1 MMRRSGLV
9 ALIMLVSAVA
19 RGAETAKD
27 HPLLPLVKYA
37 SERYRNIQEQVKD
50 YTCTLVKREQVDGQ
64 LSDTQFLFLKLRHA
78 RSPQGQA
85 PVPFSVYLRFLT
97 PAQLEGREVI
107 YVDGR
112 YNGKII
118 ARRGGLR
125 MAYMT
130 FGLDPKGELAMQ
142 DNRYPITEIGFKN
155 LIKRLVEVA
164 NEDMQYGECEV
175 KYYPGAKINGRVCT
189 MAQVTHPVR
198 RPYFRY
204 HLARLFI
211 DDELQLPVRY
221 AAYDWPESAGGQPRL
236 MEEYTYLD
244 IKLNV
249 GLTDR
254 DFDYHNESYNF
265 RKDFEP

>member
-9 ALIMLVSAVA
+9 VLLILAAALA
-19 RGAETAKD
+19 RGAETAKE

-37 SERYRNIQEQVKD
+37 SERYRQIDEQVKD
-50 YTCTLVKREQVDGQ
+50 YTCTLVKRELVEGR
-64 LSDTQFLFLKLRHA
+64 LSDTEFLFLKLRHG
-78 RSPQGQA
+78 RTPQGEPA
-85 PVPFSVYLRFLT
+85 VPFSVYLRFLA
-97 PAQLEGREVI
+97 PAQLEGREVL
-107 YVDGR
+107 YVEGR
-112 YNGKII
+112 YHGKLI

-130 FGLDPKGELAMQ
+130 FGLDPKGGLAMQ

-155 LIKRLVEVA
+155 LMNRLIEVA

-175 KYYPGAKINGRVCT
+175 KYFTGAKINGRSCT
-189 MAQVTHPVR
+189 MAQVTHPVP
-198 RPYFRY
+198 RPHFRY
-204 HLARLFI
+204 HMARIFI
-211 DDELQLPVRY
+211 DDALQLPIRY
-221 AAYDWPESAGGQPRL
+221 AAYDWPETPAGQPRL

-244 IKLNV
+244 LKLNV

-254 DFDYHNESYNF
+254 DFDYRNESYNF

>member
-221 AAYDWPESAGGQPRL
+221 AAYDWPETPGGPPRL